1 MVVPFAVSHLATKE
15 GRPGVS
21 TRILKGGAAERMGVI
36 CWVSLLLAL
45 KLNITYLSESPS
57 RTIH

>member
-15 GRPGVS
+15 GPGVS

-36 CWVSLLLAL
+36 CWVSFCW
-45 KLNITYLSESPS
+45 
-57 RTIH
+57 H

>member
-1 MVVPFAVSHLATKE
+1 MSHLATKE

-36 CWVSLLLAL
+36 CWVSFLLAL
-45 KLNITYLSESPS
+45 KLNTTYLSESPS
-57 RTIH
+57 KTRH

>member
-15 GRPGVS
+15 GRPGVL

-36 CWVSLLLAL
+36 CWISFLLAL
-45 KLNITYLSESPS
+45 KLNTTDQSPS
-57 RTIH
+57 KTRH